1 MGITLAVFQV
11 LGIMFELMILLK
23 SLVITETE
31 KWERCFIWIGARWS
45 GPRALEG
52 FEFFMA
58 VSTWFIVM
66 VIGVVGR
73 LCNVLI
79 VLRLLWSDVKFVG
92 LVKCLLKEFAIA
104 LLVVAILLP
113 NLMERLGSVVVGCL
127 LLSDFMV
134 FQ

>member
-1 MGITLAVFQV
+1 M
-11 LGIMFELMILLK
+11 
-23 SLVITETE
+23 
-31 KWERCFIWIGARWS
+31 
-45 GPRALEG
+45 EG

-104 LLVVAILLP
+104 LLDVAILLP
-113 NLMERLGSVVVGCL
+113 NFMERFGSVVVGCL

-134 FQ
+134 FQYVF

>member
-1 MGITLAVFQV
+1 
-11 LGIMFELMILLK
+11 
-23 SLVITETE
+23 
-31 KWERCFIWIGARWS
+31 
-45 GPRALEG
+45 
-52 FEFFMA
+52 MA

-79 VLRLLWSDVKFVG
+79 VLRLLWSYEKFVG

-113 NLMERLGSVVVGCL
+113 NLMERLGSVVVGSL

-134 FQ
+134 FQYVF